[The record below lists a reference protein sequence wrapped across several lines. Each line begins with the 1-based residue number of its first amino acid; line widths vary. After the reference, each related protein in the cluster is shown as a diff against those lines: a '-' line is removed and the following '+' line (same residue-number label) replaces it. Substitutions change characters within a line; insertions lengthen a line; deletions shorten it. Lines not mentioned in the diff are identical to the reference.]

1 MQTRTVALPS
11 DSQFAIAMKTQQQ
24 AEKEE
29 QQRIKN
35 LVLNYDLRENEDLDG
50 EAHPAPLQPNTNI
63 HSNSLGNDKAT
74 HHHNRAENRSVKER
88 GGQRVRKLQFS
99 DVDWY
104 DKPQSNLPKS
114 KPGAGTRPRWGRIP
128 QLPSRIMS
136 RNRMPRLPT

>member
-1 MQTRTVALPS
+1 
-11 DSQFAIAMKTQQQ
+11 MKTQQQ

-35 LVLNYDLRENEDLDG
+35 LVLNYDLRENEELDG

-74 HHHNRAENRSVKER
+74 HHHNRADNRSVKER

-104 DKPQSNLPKS
+104 DNSQNSPLLSPAQ
-114 KPGAGTRPRWGRIP
+114 PRILGHGWGRIP
-128 QLPSRIMS
+128 LAPSRTI
-136 RNRMPRLPT
+136 PRKGRPGLPTSGTGGA